1 MHTSNIQTQAIV
13 LYRTSPLLI
22 IMQVRA
28 LRLQIRAAFLSG
40 LCLFQRQKTK
50 GKPVAMVIL
59 VL

>member
-40 LCLFQRQKTK
+40 ALPFQRQKTK

>member
-40 LCLFQRQKTK
+40 ALPFLETK
-50 GKPVAMVIL
+50 NER
-59 VL
+59 